1 MFLAGQFSAHT
12 YAVDNRI
19 CRSNVLNLREIHI
32 FSVAGFWEQVA
43 QHKFF
48 KKFLLFSFVVFFFNI
63 VCSGLSKKW
72 VLWLFLYLD
81 PYCMYVTL
89 FMSLLIDGLFPSLQ
103 R

>member
-48 KKFLLFSFVVFFFNI
+48 KNFLLFSFVVFFF
-63 VCSGLSKKW
+63 L
-72 VLWLFLYLD
+72 
-81 PYCMYVTL
+81 TL
-89 FMSLLIDGLFPSLQ
+89 FVVDYQKSGSYGYSCTWTHTACM
-103 R
+103 